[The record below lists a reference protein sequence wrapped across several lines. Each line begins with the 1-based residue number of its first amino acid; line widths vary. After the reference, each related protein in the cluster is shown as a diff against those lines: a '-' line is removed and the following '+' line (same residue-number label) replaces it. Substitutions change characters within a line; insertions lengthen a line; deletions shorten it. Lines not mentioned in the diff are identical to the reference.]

1 MRRDKIV
8 LKGMVFYGF
17 HGLNDAEQELG
28 QRFVVDMELYVD
40 TKAAGLSDDRD
51 DAVDYTPIYRMVK
64 EIMEGPSIRLLE
76 AVAETVSRQV
86 LEGFDRVDAVAVS
99 VKKPEVAM
107 KGSILEYAGVEIYR
121 ERQEEPGRQDAP
133 PPSPST

>member
-28 QRFVVDMELYVD
+28 QRFVVDIELHVD
-40 TKAAGLSDDRD
+40 TKAAGLSDDLN
-51 DAVDYTPIYRMVK
+51 DAVDYTPIYRTVK

-76 AVAETVSRQV
+76 AVAETVARQV

-133 PPSPST
+133 PPPPRT